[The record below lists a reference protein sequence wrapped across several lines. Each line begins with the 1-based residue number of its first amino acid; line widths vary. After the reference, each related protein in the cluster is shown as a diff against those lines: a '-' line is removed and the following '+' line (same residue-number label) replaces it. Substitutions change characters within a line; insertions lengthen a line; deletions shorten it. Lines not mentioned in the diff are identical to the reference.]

1 MRFSTIAITEDHGSY
16 YKWGKEHFPFLLYL
30 KCRKIVSTWN
40 QLTFFIHWPKELGLS
55 LLSPTFSLPSSV
67 AQMLPSQLIV
77 VFKIATLYSLPT
89 LLFMAFTTPNL
100 LYNLPFYIFIAYVC
114 KQECKLH
121 RDRLFFPVDL
131 SNS

>member
-1 MRFSTIAITEDHGSY
+1 MRFSTIVITEDHRSY

-40 QLTFFIHWPKELGLS
+40 QLTFIIHWPKELYF
-55 LLSPTFSLPSSV
+55 LLLFSLPSNV

-77 VFKIATLYSLPT
+77 LLKIATLYSLLT
-89 LLFMAFTTPNL
+89 LFFMAFTTSNL
-100 LYNLPFYIFIAYVC
+100 LYNLPFYIFIAYVY

-121 RDRLFFPVDL
+121 KDRLFFPADYI
-131 SNS
+131 SNT